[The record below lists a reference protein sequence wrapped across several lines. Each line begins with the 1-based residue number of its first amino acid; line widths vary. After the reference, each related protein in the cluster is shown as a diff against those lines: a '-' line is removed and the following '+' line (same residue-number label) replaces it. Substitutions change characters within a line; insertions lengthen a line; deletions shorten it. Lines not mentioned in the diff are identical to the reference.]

1 MNQLPRPV
9 TTGNYSRI
17 ESALSAADRGGT
29 SSIRFH
35 DCSHNASMTILR
47 DLKEMVSF
55 KSGRLDSWKVKDRQ
69 KISSLNVKFLQDC
82 FYPGQMFDRVY
93 SVRKIVLFMPNSR
106 FLAPIWN
113 NLFALSI
120 PNLLQIL
127 FYTISDCFHFRLL
140 VLGSHI

>member
-1 MNQLPRPV
+1 MSEKYKQIGAPMNQLPRPV

-29 SSIRFH
+29 GSIRFH

-69 KISSLNVKFLQDC
+69 KISSLNVKLLK
-82 FYPGQMFDRVY
+82 
-93 SVRKIVLFMPNSR
+93 KIVSILVKCLAESTATQRLF
-106 FLAPIWN
+106 
-113 NLFALSI
+113 
-120 PNLLQIL
+120 
-127 FYTISDCFHFRLL
+127 FYVKF
-140 VLGSHI
+140 